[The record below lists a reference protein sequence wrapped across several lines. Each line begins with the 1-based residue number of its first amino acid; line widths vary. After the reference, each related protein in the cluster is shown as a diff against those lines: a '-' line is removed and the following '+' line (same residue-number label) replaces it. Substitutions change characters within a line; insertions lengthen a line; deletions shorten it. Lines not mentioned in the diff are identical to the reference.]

1 MNIPVE
7 FLSLK
12 LVLLSIGE
20 PIAKSS
26 TFAEFATK
34 IEIIDIKKEYIDNLC
49 ALQ

>member
-1 MNIPVE
+1 MNMPVE
-7 FLSLK
+7 FFSLK

-26 TFAEFATK
+26 TFVEFATK
-34 IEIIDIKKEYIDNLC
+34 IETIDMKKEYSDNLC